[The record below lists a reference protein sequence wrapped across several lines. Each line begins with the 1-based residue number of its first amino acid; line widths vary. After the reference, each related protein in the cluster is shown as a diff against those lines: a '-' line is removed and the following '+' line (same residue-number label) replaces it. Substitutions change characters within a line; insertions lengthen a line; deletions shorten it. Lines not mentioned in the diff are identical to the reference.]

1 MRLAAVL
8 AFGLG
13 LAPPVATGPVTASP
27 LTAPLSPTAPAVTA
41 DDDGMELSR
50 TVRPVAPGTTLTS
63 FDRLEPDKWLR
74 ADALSV
80 DLDGGAEIDY
90 LSPGS
95 VSGRATVSE
104 LAAAHDP
111 GPGRRTVA
119 AFNADFFDINQTGA
133 PLGPGL
139 DDGEI
144 THSPAPGV
152 HEAAGFG
159 ADGAG
164 RVLDLYFEGTL
175 TLPGG
180 TEPLAAYNA
189 ANVPADGIGAYNA
202 RWGAADRALAVDGAS
217 QVTEVTVTEGLV
229 TGVEESPGSRPV
241 PEGSTVLLGRDAG
254 AKALASLAPGD
265 RVSWEY
271 ELRTDGGEMPRTAV
285 GGRGVLVEDGEPRNW
300 DGRPNNTAAPRTAV
314 GFSRDG
320 STMHVLTVDGRQA
333 ASGGVTLT
341 ELAVMMDE
349 LGAHNALNLDGG
361 GSSTL
366 VAREPGS
373 DTPRVENSPSDG
385 SEREVPNGLAV
396 TAPDGSGSLEGF
408 WVETAAEPAE
418 APSADNVPGGHPE
431 RVFPGLTRALTA
443 AGHDETYGPA
453 NGPAERPERT
463 APRWRSSRPE
473 VGRVDGDGVFHAR
486 AAGTAEVVAR
496 RGDARGSTT
505 LTVLGPLERIA
516 PTRERVG
523 LPEPGVEAPFGFT
536 GFDAEGHSAPVDPS
550 DVALDYDRSLFRID
564 PDPARGGFTVAA
576 TDGTESASGL
586 VRATVAGKKTVLAVT
601 VGLTDRD
608 VARFDDAGR
617 WTFSAARASGS
628 LAADPAGHE
637 GTGLRMEYDFTRSTA
652 TRAAYASPPEQIPVP
667 GQPQSFTLWL
677 KGDGNGAWPSLHLTD
692 AAGTSQIL
700 RGPHVTWT
708 GWRQIAFEVPEGVAH
723 PLKVR
728 RFYLAETR
736 PGELYR
742 GEVVLDELTAR
753 TPPDADLPAAGP
765 HRDPLISTAADTAG
779 RDWRFAVVSDA
790 QFVARDPDGEAVR
803 KARRTLREVR
813 AARPDFAVVNGDWV
827 DEGSPEDLAFAR
839 RVLDEEL
846 GGEVPWYYVPGNHE
860 VMGGSID
867 GFRAEFGDAHRSFD
881 HEGTRFITLD
891 TSSLTLRGGG
901 WEQIRMLR
909 ERLDAAAR
917 DEGIGS
923 VVVLA
928 HVPPR
933 DPTPQRGSRLTD
945 RLEADLL
952 EDWLGDFRRRTGKG
966 AAFVGAHVGVFH
978 ASRVDGVPY
987 LVNGNAGKA
996 PAAPAGEG
1004 GFSGW
1009 SLVGVDKGS
1018 GRDWISVQTRAHVD
1032 RLSLTAPGSVAAGG
1046 APGRVSATVVQGE
1059 GSDARTVPVG
1069 WPLSADWTG
1078 SRGLCTGD
1086 AERAR
1091 ARAGCVALLDP
1102 VAGTLRGLRPGTV
1115 TVAVAV
1121 SGERQERRVTVVR

>member
-1 MRLAAVL
+1 
-8 AFGLG
+8 
-13 LAPPVATGPVTASP
+13 
-27 LTAPLSPTAPAVTA
+27 
-41 DDDGMELSR
+41 MELSR

-80 DLDGGAEIDY
+80 DLDGGTRVDY

-95 VSGRATVSE
+95 VSDRATVSE

-111 GPGRRTVA
+111 GPGRRTIA
-119 AFNADFFDINQTGA
+119 AFNADFFDIKQTGA

-164 RVLDLYFEGTL
+164 RVLGLYFEGVL

-180 TEPLAAYNA
+180 TESLAAYNA
-189 ANVPADGIGAYNA
+189 ANVPADGIGAYDA
-202 RWGAADRALAVDGAS
+202 RWGAADRALAMDGAS
-217 QVTEVTVTEGLV
+217 QVTEVTVSGGRV
-229 TGVEESPGSRPV
+229 TGVEDSPGSGPV
-241 PEGSTVLLGRDAG
+241 PEGTTVLLGRDAG
-254 AKALASLAPGD
+254 ARALAALAPGD
-265 RVSWEY
+265 PVSWEY
-271 ELRTDGGEMPRTAV
+271 GLRTDGGETPRTAV

-300 DGRPNNTAAPRTAV
+300 DGQPNNTAAPRTAV

-341 ELAVMMDE
+341 ELAVMMDG

-366 VAREPGS
+366 IVREPGS
-373 DTPRVENSPSDG
+373 DAPRVENSPSDG
-385 SEREVPNGLAV
+385 FEREVPNGLAV
-396 TAPDGSGSLEGF
+396 TAPDGSGNLEGF

-418 APSADNVPGGHPE
+418 APSADNVPDGHPE

-453 NGPAERPERT
+453 DGPADGPAERRPADA
-463 APRWRSSRPE
+463 APHWHSSRPE
-473 VGRVDGDGVFHAR
+473 VGRVDRDGVFHAR
-486 AAGTAEVVAR
+486 ATGTAEAVAR
-496 RGDARGSTT
+496 RGHARGSAA
-505 LTVLGPLERIA
+505 LTVLGPLRRIA

-523 LPEPGVEAPFGFT
+523 LPGPGAKAPFGFT
-536 GFDAEGHSAPVDPS
+536 GFDAEGRSAPIAPS
-550 DVALDYDRSLFRID
+550 DVALDYDRSLLRIA
-564 PDPARGGFTVAA
+564 PDPPRGGFTVTA
-576 TDGTESASGL
+576 TGGGGSASGL

-601 VGLTDRD
+601 IGLTDRD

-628 LAADPAGHE
+628 LSADLAGHE
-637 GTGLRMEYDFTRSTA
+637 GAGLRMEYDFTRSTA
-652 TRAAYASPPEQIPVP
+652 TRAAYANPPERIPVT

-677 KGDGNGAWPSLHLTD
+677 KGDGHGAWPSLHLTD
-692 AAGTSQIL
+692 AEGTSQIL

-708 GWRQIAFEVPEGVAH
+708 GWRRIIFEVPESVTH

-742 GEVVLDELTAR
+742 GEVVLDGLTAR
-753 TPPDADLPAAGP
+753 TPPDVDLPAAGP

-790 QFVARDPDGEAVR
+790 QFVARDPGGEAVR
-803 KARRTLREVR
+803 MARRTLREVR

-839 RVLDEEL
+839 RVLEEEL
-846 GGEVPWYYVPGNHE
+846 GEEVPWYYVPGNHE
-860 VMGGSID
+860 VMGGSI
-867 GFRAEFGDAHRSFD
+867 GNFRAEFGDTHRSFD
-881 HEGTRFITLD
+881 HEGTRLITLD

-901 WEQIRMLR
+901 WEQILALR
-909 ERLDAAAR
+909 ERLDSAAQDDA
-917 DEGIGS
+917 IGS

-952 EDWLGDFRRRTGKG
+952 EDWLGGFRRRTGKG
-966 AAFVGAHVGVFH
+966 AVFVGAHAGVFH
-978 ASRVDGVPY
+978 SSRVDGVPY

-1009 SLVGVDKGS
+1009 SLVGIDKGS
-1018 GRDWISVQTRAHVD
+1018 GQDWISVQTRPHVD
-1032 RLSLTAPGSVAAGG
+1032 GLSLTAPGTVPVGG
-1046 APGRVSATVVQGE
+1046 APARVSAAVVQGG
-1059 GSDARTVPVG
+1059 GSATRTVPVG

-1078 SRGLCTGD
+1078 SRGLCTKAAG
-1086 AERAR
+1086 RAR

-1102 VAGTLRGLRPGTV
+1102 VAGTLTGLRPGTV

-1121 SGERQERRVTVVR
+1121 SGERRERRVVVVR

>member
-1 MRLAAVL
+1 MGLAALL

-13 LAPPVATGPVTASP
+13 SAPPVAAVPASPSPPVRTATTAGTTTAS
-27 LTAPLSPTAPAVTA
+27 TA
-41 DDDGMELSR
+41 DDGMELSR

-80 DLDGGAEIDY
+80 DLGGGAEVDY
-90 LSPGS
+90 LSAGT
-95 VSGRATVSE
+95 VSERATVSE
-104 LAAAHDP
+104 LATAHDP

-119 AFNADFFDINQTGA
+119 AFNADFFDINETGA

-164 RVLDLYFEGTL
+164 RVLGLYFEGTL

-202 RWGAADRALAVDGAS
+202 RWGPADRALAVDGAS
-217 QVTEVTVTEGLV
+217 QVAEVTVAGGRV
-229 TGVEESPGSRPV
+229 TGVDDSPGSGPV
-241 PEGSTVLLGRDAG
+241 PEGTTVLLGRDAG
-254 AKALASLAPGD
+254 AKALAALAPGD
-265 RVSWEY
+265 AVSWEY
-271 ELRTDGGEMPRTAV
+271 GLRTDGGEMPRTAV

-341 ELAVMMDE
+341 ELALMMDE

-366 VAREPGS
+366 IAREPGS
-373 DTPRVENSPSDG
+373 DTPQVENSPSDG
-385 SEREVPNGLAV
+385 FEREVPNGLAV
-396 TAPDGSGSLEGF
+396 TAPDGSGNLEGF
-408 WVETAAEPAE
+408 WVETVAEPAE

-453 NGPAERPERT
+453 DGPAARPART
-463 APRWRSSRPE
+463 AARWHSSRPE

-486 AAGTAEVVAR
+486 ASGTADVVAR
-496 RGDARGSTT
+496 RGHARGSTT
-505 LTVLGPLERIA
+505 LTVLGALERIA
-516 PTRERVG
+516 PSRERVG
-523 LPEPGVEAPFGFT
+523 LPGPGVEAHFGFT
-536 GFDAEGHSAPVDPS
+536 GFDAEGRSAPVEPS

-564 PDPARGGFTVAA
+564 PDPARAGFTVAA

-601 VGLTDRD
+601 VGLTDRE
-608 VARFDDAGR
+608 VAHFDDAGQ

-628 LAADPAGHE
+628 LSADPAGHD
-637 GTGLRMEYDFTRSTA
+637 GTGLRMEYDFTQSTA
-652 TRAAYASPPEQIPVP
+652 TRAAYANPPLQIPVP

-677 KGDGNGAWPSLHLTD
+677 RGDGHGAWPSLHLTD

-708 GWRQIAFEVPEGVAH
+708 GWRQITFEVPEGVAH

-742 GEVVLDELTAR
+742 GEVVLDGLTAR
-753 TPPDADLPAAGP
+753 TPPDVALPASGP
-765 HRDPLISTAADTAG
+765 HRDPLISTAAGTAA

-827 DEGSPEDLAFAR
+827 DEGSPGDLAFAR

-846 GGEVPWYYVPGNHE
+846 GDEVPWYYVPGNHE
-860 VMGGSID
+860 VMGGSI
-867 GFRAEFGDAHRSFD
+867 GNFRAEFGDAHRSFD
-881 HEGTRFITLD
+881 HKGTRFITLD

-933 DPTPQRGSRLTD
+933 DPTPQQGSRLTD

-966 AAFVGAHVGVFH
+966 AAFIGAHVGVFH

-1032 RLSLTAPGSVAAGG
+1032 GLSLTAPGSVAAGG
-1046 APGRVSATVVQGE
+1046 APGRVSATVVQGG
-1059 GSDARTVPVG
+1059 GSSARTVPVG

-1078 SRGLCTGD
+1078 SRGGGSSGSRWCGD
-1086 AERAR
+1086 ARRRYDRA
-1091 ARAGCVALLDP
+1091 
-1102 VAGTLRGLRPGTV
+1102 
-1115 TVAVAV
+1115 
-1121 SGERQERRVTVVR
+1121 